1 MSSATVSVP
10 AVPSNKV
17 LHLGLWVAQLLLA
30 FAFFGAGMMKSTAPI
45 TELAEKMV
53 WPGQVP
59 AFLVRFIGVSELAA
73 ALGLILPT
81 ALRIKPRLT
90 GWAGV
95 GLVVI
100 MVLAAGLHA
109 SRAEYAGIAFNV
121 ILGAMSGFVAWG
133 RLKAAVVAPRG

>member
-1 MSSATVSVP
+1 MSSATVSSS
-10 AVPSNKV
+10 AVPSNKT
-17 LHLGLWVAQLLLA
+17 LNLILWVVQLLLA
-30 FAFFGAGMMKSTAPI
+30 VAFFGAGMMKSTRPI
-45 TELAEKMV
+45 TELAEKMI

-73 ALGLILPT
+73 ALGLIVPS

-109 SRAEYAGIAFNV
+109 VKAEYAVIGFNV
-121 ILGAMSGFVAWG
+121 ILGAMSAFVAWG
-133 RLKAAVVAPRG
+133 RLKGAVVAERR

>member
-1 MSSATVSVP
+1 MSSTAVSAP
-10 AVPSNKV
+10 AAPASKA
-17 LHLGLWVAQLLLA
+17 LHLGLWVAQLFLA
-30 FAFFGAGMMKSTAPI
+30 FAFFGAGMMKSSAPMA
-45 TELAEKMV
+45 ELAEKMV

-59 AFLVRFIGVSELAA
+59 AVLVRFIGMSELAA

-100 MVLAAGLHA
+100 MLLAAGLHA
-109 SRAEYAGIAFNV
+109 VRAEYMGIVVNV
-121 ILGAMSGFVAWG
+121 VLGGLSAFVAWG
-133 RLKAAVVAPRG
+133 RLKAVVVAPRR